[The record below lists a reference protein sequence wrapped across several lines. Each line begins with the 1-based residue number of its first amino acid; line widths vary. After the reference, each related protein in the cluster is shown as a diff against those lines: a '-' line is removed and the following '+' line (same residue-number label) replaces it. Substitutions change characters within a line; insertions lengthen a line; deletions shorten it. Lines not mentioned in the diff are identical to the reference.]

1 MANFVCDICGGKLIM
16 QSGGIGVCSQCGME
30 YSNERLREMA
40 GAAPAKTEEKK
51 IETPVAAA
59 APVNTEDSKIKNYL
73 TLVETE
79 YNGGFYRDLKTAEG
93 YCDKV
98 LEIDINNFD
107 AWYWKIM
114 INSSSGRNE
123 SALSQSA
130 KLYHNENLSAENKA
144 KALALVNEV
153 IKNWRNSYTG
163 SAWSM
168 IMRGI
173 ACIVDVEDG
182 NIYEKVAKDALD
194 GLNDQL
200 KNADKRI
207 DEYNEKEYMWKTP
220 YFAGN
225 DGDFVV
231 REVKSVL
238 DTMSNIPEKM
248 YIRLATPMVENY
260 KEALRVYGRLS
271 QMYHTEG
278 SYLEDLKKKNPS
290 DANLAGQIYNLIS
303 KVECTV
309 EAEEERLKEVEYQK
323 RLAKGEAYWAKYPE
337 EKKQVEDELEKTSN
351 QWDMM
356 GARLKSLEND
366 SSLESEI
373 KKQIASCKAE
383 MSKLSIFKG
392 KERKAMKEEIAEYE
406 KQLAAAKA
414 DRMEKKE
421 ELQKEYDALDKKY
434 EDLSN
439 LLIDGR

>member
-1 MANFVCDICGGKLIM
+1 MANFVCDICGGKLTM

-40 GAAPAKTEEKK
+40 GAAPAKTEPEKV
-51 IETPVAAA
+51 EAPAAA
-59 APVNTEDSKIKNYL
+59 TEPVKTEDSKIKNYL

-79 YNGGFYRDLKTAEG
+79 FNGGFYRDLKTAEG

-114 INSSSGRNE
+114 INSSSGRDE

-130 KLYHNENLSAENKA
+130 KLYHNENLSTEEKA
-144 KALALVNEV
+144 KALDLVKEV
-153 IKNWRNSYTG
+153 VKNWRKSYMG
-163 SAWSM
+163 EAWSM
-168 IMRGI
+168 IMRSLV
-173 ACIVDVEDG
+173 CIVDVADG
-182 NIYEKVAKDALD
+182 NIYEEVAKDALA
-194 GLNDQL
+194 GLKAQL
-200 KNADKRI
+200 ENADKRI
-207 DEYNEKEYMWKTP
+207 NEYNEKEYIWKTP
-220 YFAGN
+220 YFASN

-238 DTMSNIPEKM
+238 NIMSYIPEKM
-248 YIRLATPMVENY
+248 YIRLATPMVANY

-271 QMYHTEG
+271 EMYHTEG
-278 SYLEDLKKKNPS
+278 FYLDDLKKKNPS
-290 DANLAGQIYNLIS
+290 DANLKGQIYNLIS
-303 KVECTV
+303 QVECVV
-309 EAEEERLKEVEYQK
+309 EAEEERLKEVAYQK
-323 RLAKGEAYWAKYPE
+323 RLEKGEAYLAKNPE

-406 KQLAAAKA
+406 KQLESAKA
-414 DRMEKKE
+414 DRLEKKA